1 MASSYKEL
9 LIWQR
14 GIELVRELYILTDS
28 FPKTE
33 VYGLTSQMRRAAISI
48 PSNIAEGYT
57 RGHSRQHH
65 QDFIHFLRIAFA
77 SGAELE
83 TQLIIAREL
92 GFASPKKC
100 EVAEKLLDE
109 TMRMLNKF
117 ISSLVRSSQ

>member
-28 FPKTE
+28 FPKME

-83 TQLIIAREL
+83 TQLIVAREL

>member
-28 FPKTE
+28 FPKME

>member
-83 TQLIIAREL
+83 TQLIVAREL